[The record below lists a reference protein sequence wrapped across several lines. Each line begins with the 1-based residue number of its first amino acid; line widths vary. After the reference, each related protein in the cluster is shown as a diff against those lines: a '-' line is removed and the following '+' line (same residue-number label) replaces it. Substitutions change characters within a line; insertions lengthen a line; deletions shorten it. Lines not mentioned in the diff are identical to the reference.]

1 MDDLDEKLRRT
12 RVDTGDPAVVAAVT
26 ALATERTR
34 PTPRRRRILGPAI
47 GVGAALVLVGGGAM
61 AVGGWAP
68 WNITDPDLAFSRT
81 WTDVDG
87 NVLGTCETRMKASVL
102 PKQEMLDAARAYLAD
117 LDIASM
123 VPNTES
129 VAARLA
135 QLDRADRL
143 PQLIEGADV
152 ADFDIKLVGGTQPDP
167 TVSDAHVLQD
177 ALASVVFNGMASAVF
192 AAFPDDS
199 FLSVHGVGG
208 ESQTQCS
215 TDPTE
220 TPAP

>member
-1 MDDLDEKLRRT
+1 MDDLDEKLRRARAGT
-12 RVDTGDPAVVAAVT
+12 DDPAVVAAVT

-34 PTPRRRRILGPAI
+34 PAPRRRRILAPAI
-47 GVGAALVLVGGGAM
+47 GGGMALVLVGGGAM

-68 WNITDPDLAFSRT
+68 WNITDPDISFTRT

-87 NVLGTCETRMKASVL
+87 NFLGTCETRMKADVL
-102 PKQEMLDAARAYLAD
+102 PSQEIQDAARAYLAD

-143 PQLIEGADV
+143 PQLIEGAET

-199 FLSVHGVGG
+199 FLSASGVGG